1 MTANLTFRMVVEAA
15 GSRMA
20 AEDAIYEFMVAGIVP
35 NLFAEKLEVEKSDW
49 DELVMARPDLLVTFL
64 IPALGRDLRRVRK

>member
-1 MTANLTFRMVVEAA
+1 MTGNLTFGMVVEAT

-35 NLFAEKLEVEKSDW
+35 NLFAEELEVEKSDW
-49 DELVMARPDLLVTFL
+49 DKLLMARPDLLVTFL